1 MRIISGKYRGKILHP
16 PSGLRVRP
24 TTDFAREALF
34 NLLSNH
40 FDLPGLEVLDL
51 FSGTGSIGFEFASR
65 GAALV
70 QMVEQRDA
78 QIRFIRK
85 TISELHLESC
95 LVYRGNVFLFLR
107 KKGLRYD
114 VVFADPPYDMEGIDL
129 LPDRVLEGNFLKP
142 EGWFILEHG
151 RKNAF
156 DSHPRFREC
165 RKYGSVHFSIFE

>member
-40 FDLPGLEVLDL
+40 FDLSGLEVLDL

-85 TISELHLESC
+85 TISELRLETC
-95 LVYRGNVFLFLR
+95 RVYQGNVFLFLR

-114 VVFADPPYDMEGIDL
+114 VVFADPPYDMEGIDQ
-129 LPDRVLEGNFLKP
+129 LPKRILEGDFLKP
-142 EGWFILEHG
+142 GGWFVLEHG
-151 RKNAF
+151 RKYAF
-156 DSHPRFREC
+156 DSHPRIREC